1 MRTLLLLGV
10 CYATVA
16 YLVINPMAYPLWI
29 CVLILIPF
37 ITLHSS
43 LQHEFLHG
51 HPFRSQL
58 LNDLLVVVSL
68 GVFIPYFRFK
78 ETHLKHH
85 DNSIVSDPIEDPES
99 WYLLEEDWNKI
110 SKFQQKLLTLNNT
123 LFGRIL
129 FGPALSLTKFTL
141 CELIHGDRRIRLT
154 WLIHTLLMTGYLWVL
169 SVYASM
175 PIWAYLICCY
185 FGLSLLGIRTFLE
198 HQAHENITAR
208 TVIIERKGFFSF
220 LFLNNNFHS
229 VHHGYPNVAWYR
241 IPALFERNRDR
252 FLGKN
257 NSYYFES
264 YSEIFVKYF
273 FKAKEPVIYPIKR
286 KL

>member
-10 CYATVA
+10 CYAAVA
-16 YLVINPMAYPLWI
+16 YLVINPMSYPLWI
-29 CVLILIPF
+29 CMLILIPF

-51 HPFRSQL
+51 HPFKSQW

-99 WYLLEEDWNKI
+99 WYLLEDDWHKI
-110 SKFQQKLLTLNNT
+110 SQLQQKMLVLNNT

-129 FGPALSLTKFTL
+129 FGPAISLTKFTL
-141 CELIHGDRRIRLT
+141 TELTQGDARIRLT
-154 WLIHTLLMTGYLWVL
+154 WLIHTILMAGYLWVL
-169 SVYASM
+169 ATYVSM

-185 FGLSLLGIRTFLE
+185 FGLSLLGVRTFLE

-220 LFLNNNFHS
+220 LFLNNNFHA
-229 VHHGYPNVAWYR
+229 VHHAYPNVAWYR
-241 IPALFERNRDR
+241 IPALFDRNRDR

-257 NSYYFES
+257 KGYYFKS
-264 YSEIFVKYF
+264 YNEVFAKYF
-273 FKAKEPVIYPIKR
+273 FKAKEPVIYPVKR
-286 KL
+286 KT